1 MSDKDPMPDSQE
13 KTVDQSADEL
23 DALLGKAFG
32 GVVRKQDTKSGYVA
46 IVGRPNVGKSTLMNH
61 ILGQKLSITSR
72 RPQTTRHQILGI
84 KTNGTSQAVYVDT
97 PGLHLKEHKAINRY
111 MNKAASSSLTDVDVV
126 VFVVDRTYWNDDDD
140 LVLEKLQSVKAPVI
154 LCVNKVDRTKDK
166 GALLPYLTV
175 LSEKYPFAEIV
186 PISATQGHNI
196 EHLESLIESRL
207 PDSTHFFPDSQV
219 TDKSERFLAAEM
231 VREKIMRQLGEELPY
246 AVTVEIEEF
255 KKKKNILHV
264 SALILVERSGQ
275 KKIVIGEKGEQI
287 KTIGRDARKDME
299 RLFDSKVM
307 LNLWVKVK
315 GGWSD
320 DERALKSLGYKDK

>member
-1 MSDKDPMPDSQE
+1 MSDKRKRPDTDT
-13 KTVDQSADEL
+13 KDAAQSADEL

-32 GVVRKQDTKSGYVA
+32 GVVQKEDTHCGYVA

-84 KTNGTSQAVYVDT
+84 KTHGASQAVYVDT

-111 MNKAASSSLTDVDVV
+111 MNKAAASSLKDVDVV
-126 VFVVDRTYWNDDDD
+126 VMVIDRTYWTDDDD
-140 LVLEKLQSVKAPVI
+140 LVLEKVKATKAPVI
-154 LCVNKVDRTKDK
+154 LCLNKVDHVKDK
-166 GALLPYLTV
+166 GALLPYLGE
-175 LSEKYPFAEIV
+175 LAEKHDFEEIV
-186 PISATQGHNI
+186 PISAMKGHNV
-196 EHLESLIESRL
+196 EALEALIESRL
-207 PDSTHFFPDSQV
+207 PTSMHYFPDSQV
-219 TDKSERFLAAEM
+219 TDKSQRFLAAEM

-246 AVTVEIEEF
+246 SVTVEIEEF
-255 KKKKNILHV
+255 KQKKNILHV

-287 KTIGRDARKDME
+287 KIIGRDARKDME
-299 RLFDSKVM
+299 RFFDSKVM

-320 DERALKSLGYKDK
+320 DERALKSLGYRND